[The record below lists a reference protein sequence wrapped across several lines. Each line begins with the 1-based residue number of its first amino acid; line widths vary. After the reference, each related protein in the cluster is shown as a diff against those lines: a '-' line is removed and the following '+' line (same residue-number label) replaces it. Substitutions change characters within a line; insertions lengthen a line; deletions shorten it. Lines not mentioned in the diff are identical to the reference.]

1 MTGQFDPARVRLSDA
16 EREQAVQRL
25 KTALGEGR
33 LDLEEFTQRTDRVLA
48 CRTRGELD
56 ALFADLPSP
65 AVALPEAESVLELR
79 PKNSALQRHGNW
91 VVPPSITIT
100 GKLGSVVL
108 DFLHAQWANSTVEI
122 DVSTKHTK
130 IEFVVPPDT
139 WVDCNGLELV
149 YGAVRDRCTGGEVP
163 SASHRIVVRG
173 RMQYAHLTL
182 RERSG
187 KPTWWEKLGLP
198 PLS

>member
-1 MTGQFDPARVRLSDA
+1 MTGRFDPARVRLSDA

-25 KTALGEGR
+25 NAALGEGR
-33 LDLEEFTQRTDRVLA
+33 LDLEEFTQRTDRALA

-65 AVALPEAESVLELR
+65 AVALPEAEAVLELR

-91 VVPPSITIT
+91 VVPPSITIN

-108 DFLHAQWANSTVEI
+108 DFLHAQWASSTVEI
-122 DVSTKHTK
+122 DVATKHTK
-130 IEFVVPPDT
+130 IEFVVPQGT

-149 YGAVRDRCTGGEVP
+149 YGSVRDRRTGGEVP
-163 SASHRIVVRG
+163 SAPRRIVVRG